1 MCFSFT
7 LKTDLIKEENSQT
20 LTQMLET
27 SYVLH
32 DFTLLDSLPFSR
44 SSLSVSQQRSGSC
57 YSHGKLPVTTTV
69 RHVSILHWRRTR
81 QRVNTTVLR
90 ERYRRRGGTRKRKI
104 QTDKKETG
112 RGAEERALQSVRGG
126 RQKERPEEGE
136 EGWMWPEFEP
146 EWKPVDKSKREKEV
160 MESVLTQ
167 NYPVGWGGRRG
178 VTCCSNRLLSW
189 VQMFASTHKLILTLL
204 SRLIGSALT
213 TNNFLLVF
221 TKPNVV
227 LHTVKGGTPQDLFE
241 SSAHMK

>member
-104 QTDKKETG
+104 QTDKKRDWE
-112 RGAEERALQSVRGG
+112 RGG
-126 RQKERPEEGE
+126 RKSATKCERR
-136 EGWMWPEFEP
+136 
-146 EWKPVDKSKREKEV
+146 KTKRKA
-160 MESVLTQ
+160 
-167 NYPVGWGGRRG
+167 GRRRRRVNVTRIWARVETSGQIEAWERSDG
-178 VTCCSNRLLSW
+178 VGADTELSCG
-189 VQMFASTHKLILTLL
+189 MRRKT
-204 SRLIGSALT
+204 GSDMLQRSPP
-213 TNNFLLVF
+213 LMG
-221 TKPNVV
+221 PNVC
-227 LHTVKGGTPQDLFE
+227 LY
-241 SSAHMK
+241 A

>member
-57 YSHGKLPVTTTV
+57 YSHGKLPVTTMV

-104 QTDKKETG
+104 QTDKKKRLGEG
-112 RGAEERALQSVRGG
+112 RK
-126 RQKERPEEGE
+126 KERYKVWEEEDKKKGRKKEKKGE
-136 EGWMWPEFEP
+136 CDQNLSQSGNQWTNRSVKKKWWSLCWHRIILWDEE
-146 EWKPVDKSKREKEV
+146 EWHAAAIASSHGSKCLPLRI
-160 MESVLTQ
+160 
-167 NYPVGWGGRRG
+167 NWF
-178 VTCCSNRLLSW
+178 W
-189 VQMFASTHKLILTLL
+189 H
-204 SRLIGSALT
+204 
-213 TNNFLLVF
+213 FL
-221 TKPNVV
+221 VV
-227 LHTVKGGTPQDLFE
+227 
-241 SSAHMK
+241 

>member
-104 QTDKKETG
+104 QTDKTRDWE
-112 RGAEERALQSVRGG
+112 RGG
-126 RQKERPEEGE
+126 RKSASSQEEDKKKGRKKEKKGE
-136 EGWMWPEFEP
+136 CDQNLSQSGNQWTN
-146 EWKPVDKSKREKEV
+146 R
-160 MESVLTQ
+160 SV
-167 NYPVGWGGRRG
+167 R
-178 VTCCSNRLLSW
+178 
-189 VQMFASTHKLILTLL
+189 K
-204 SRLIGSALT
+204 
-213 TNNFLLVF
+213 
-221 TKPNVV
+221 K
-227 LHTVKGGTPQDLFE
+227 
-241 SSAHMK
+241 

>member
-90 ERYRRRGGTRKRKI
+90 ERYRRRGGTRKRKS
-104 QTDKKETG
+104 QTDKT
-112 RGAEERALQSVRGG
+112 RDWER
-126 RQKERPEEGE
+126 
-136 EGWMWPEFEP
+136 
-146 EWKPVDKSKREKEV
+146 
-160 MESVLTQ
+160 
-167 NYPVGWGGRRG
+167 GRRKSATKCERRKTKRKAG
-178 VTCCSNRLLSW
+178 RRRRRVNVTR
-189 VQMFASTHKLILTLL
+189 I
-204 SRLIGSALT
+204 
-213 TNNFLLVF
+213 
-221 TKPNVV
+221 
-227 LHTVKGGTPQDLFE
+227 
-241 SSAHMK
+241 